1 MNYWFNL
8 YYSKKLI
15 MEIFIRFYVLLF
27 LVTFF
32 IGCGEGITKMEY
44 PETKKVDLVENIFGQ
59 PIEDHYRWLEDF
71 TSIESKEWVEKQNI
85 LTDKFLSNLYQQRIK
100 KELEDIWVSD
110 QISIP
115 YKKNN
120 KTFYFFNDGKKQQS
134 VFMMKGCDD
143 CEAQILLDPNQFSN
157 DGTISLGDVSVSP
170 DGKKVA
176 YSISDGG
183 SDWRTWK
190 VMDVETK
197 EDLEDNIEWSKFS
210 YATWESDS
218 SGFYYQ
224 KYEKPDEALADVNRS
239 PQLYF
244 HRLSDS
250 QREDKLIY
258 QDEQNPDRSWSV
270 SVPEE
275 GNYRVL
281 SIGEGTD
288 ERNLVYIKFEK
299 DKDFIPV
306 ISKFEAT
313 YNFLGGVKNALWFY
327 TTLDAP
333 RGKVVSLRIA
343 EDGQYS
349 WHDVIGESNPI
360 STVSIIGK
368 KIIVN
373 YLKDTITDIKFFDLE
388 GNYLSDLDFPNGGS
402 INGFYGN
409 IKDNTAYFEFTNYTS
424 PEEVFEIDLGTLSYE
439 PYWKSDIPGFNADE
453 YLSEMHF
460 YSSTDGTQIPIHI
473 SNKKGLKIDK
483 DTPVLLY
490 GYGGFNISILP
501 NFSKTFYMWIKSGGV
516 LAVAN
521 LRGGSEYGDEWHEGG
536 MLLNKQ
542 NVFDDFTS
550 AAKYLHE
557 EGIGS
562 SETTVSLG
570 RSNGGLLVAATL
582 LQNPDLFKVAIP
594 QVGVLDMLRF
604 HKFTIGWAWTSD
616 YGEPDEEEDFIN
628 LLSYSPYHNIKED
641 MCYPTTLITTSS
653 RDDRV
658 VPAHSYKFAAKLQ
671 EMQSCDNPILLRVES
686 RAGHGAGTSK
696 DKQIDEIADIF
707 GYALSVIKGN

>member
-1 MNYWFNL
+1 MKIFN
-8 YYSKKLI
+8 
-15 MEIFIRFYVLLF
+15 RFYVLFF
-27 LVTFF
+27 LVS
-32 IGCGEGITKMEY
+32 ILNGCGEGAAEMDY
-44 PETKKVDLVENIFGQ
+44 PETKKLNLVENIFGQ
-59 PIEDHYRWLEDF
+59 TIEDPYRWLEDF
-71 TSIESKEWVEKQNI
+71 TSAESREWVEKQNI
-85 LTDKFLSNLYQQRIK
+85 LTDKFLSNPYQKKIK
-100 KELEDIWVSD
+100 KELEEIWVSD

-115 YKKNN
+115 YKKDN

-134 VFMMKGCDD
+134 VFMVRGCDD
-143 CEAQILLDPNQFSN
+143 CEAKVLLDPNNFSK

-170 DGKKVA
+170 DGKKIA

-190 VMDVETK
+190 VMDIETI
-197 EDLEDNIEWSKFS
+197 EDLVDKIEWSKFS

-239 PQLYF
+239 PQLFF
-244 HRLSDS
+244 HKLSDT
-250 QREDKLIY
+250 QKEDKLIY
-258 QDEQNPDRSWSV
+258 QDEQNPDRSWSI

-275 GNYRVL
+275 GSYRVL

-288 ERNLVYIKFEK
+288 ERNLVYIQF
-299 DKDFIPV
+299 DKGGDFTPV
-306 ISKFEAT
+306 IKEFEAT
-313 YNFLGGVKNALWFY
+313 YNFLGGLKNTLWFY
-327 TTLDAP
+327 TTLGAP
-333 RGKVVSLRIA
+333 RGKVVSLNITQ
-343 EDGQYS
+343 DGQYS
-349 WHDVIGESNPI
+349 WLDVIGESHPI
-360 STVSIIGK
+360 SSVSITGK

-373 YLKDTITDIKFFDLE
+373 YLKDTISDIKFFDLE
-388 GNYLSDLDFPNGGS
+388 GNYLSDLDFPNSGS

-424 PEEVFEIDLGTLSYE
+424 PEEIFEIDLGTLSYE

-453 YLSEMHF
+453 YLSEMNF
-460 YSSTDGTQIPIHI
+460 YSSSDGTQIPVHI
-473 SNKKGLKIDK
+473 ASQKGLKIDK
-483 DTPVLLY
+483 DTPLLLY
-490 GYGGFNISILP
+490 GYGGFNIPILP
-501 NFSKTFYMWIKSGGV
+501 NFSKTFYIWIKSGGV

-521 LRGGSEYGDEWHEGG
+521 LRGGSEYGEEWHKGG

-542 NVFDDFTS
+542 NVFDDFAS

-604 HKFTIGWAWTSD
+604 HKFTIGWAWESD
-616 YGEPDEEEDFIN
+616 YGEPEKKEDFLN
-628 LLSYSPYHNIKED
+628 LLSYSPYHNIKKD
-641 MCYPTTLITTSS
+641 VCYPTTLITTSA

-671 EMQSCDNPILLRVES
+671 ELQTCSNPILLRVES

-707 GYALSVIKGN
+707 GFALNQIR

>member
-1 MNYWFNL
+1 MKIFN
-8 YYSKKLI
+8 K
-15 MEIFIRFYVLLF
+15 FYVLIF
-27 LVTFF
+27 LVS
-32 IGCGEGITKMEY
+32 ILNGCEEGTIKMDY
-44 PETKKVDLVENIFGQ
+44 PETKKLDLVETIFGET
-59 PIEDHYRWLEDF
+59 IEDPYRWLEDF
-71 TSIESKEWVEKQNI
+71 TSIESREWVENQNI
-85 LTDKFLSNLYQQRIK
+85 LTDKFLSNPHQKRIK

-110 QISIP
+110 QISVP
-115 YKKNN
+115 YKKGN
-120 KTFYFFNDGKKQQS
+120 KTFYFFSDGKKQQS
-134 VFMMKGCDD
+134 VFMVRGCDD
-143 CEAQILLDPNQFSN
+143 CEAKVLLDPNNFSK

-170 DGKKVA
+170 DGKKIA

-190 VMDVETK
+190 VMDIETK
-197 EDLEDNIEWSKFS
+197 EDLIDEIEWSKFS

-244 HRLSDS
+244 HRLSEA
-250 QREDKLIY
+250 QKEDKLIY
-258 QDEQNPDRSWSV
+258 QDEQNPDRSWSI

-275 GNYRVL
+275 GKYRVL

-288 ERNLVYIKFEK
+288 ERNLVYIQF
-299 DKDFIPV
+299 DKGAEFIPV
-306 ISKFEAT
+306 IKEFEAT
-313 YNFLGGVKNALWFY
+313 YNFLGGVSNTLWFY

-333 RGKVVSLRIA
+333 RGKVVSLKITQ
-343 EDGQYS
+343 DGQYS
-349 WHDVIGESNPI
+349 WHDVIEENSPI
-360 STVSIIGK
+360 SAVSIIGK
-368 KIIVN
+368 KIIIN

-388 GNYLSDLDFPNGGS
+388 GNYLSDLNFPNIGS

-409 IKDNTAYFEFTNYTS
+409 IKANTAYFEFSNYTS

-439 PYWKSDIPGFNADE
+439 SYWKSDIPGFNADE

-460 YSSTDGTQIPIHI
+460 YTSSDGTQIPIHI
-473 SNKKGLKIDK
+473 ASQKELKIDK

-490 GYGGFNISILP
+490 GYGGFNIPILP

-521 LRGGSEYGDEWHEGG
+521 LRGGSEYGEEWHEAG

-542 NVFDDFTS
+542 NVFDDFT
-550 AAKYLHE
+550 AAAEYLHE
-557 EGIGS
+557 EEIGS

-616 YGEPDEEEDFIN
+616 YGEPDKEEDFIN

-641 MCYPTTLITTSS
+641 VCYPTTLITTSS

-671 EMQSCDNPILLRVES
+671 ELQSCDNPILLRVES

-707 GYALSVIKGN
+707 GYALNVIKGN

>member
-1 MNYWFNL
+1 M
-8 YYSKKLI
+8 K
-15 MEIFIRFYVLLF
+15 IFIRFYVLLF
-27 LVTFF
+27 LVS
-32 IGCGEGITKMEY
+32 ILNGCGEGITEMNY
-44 PETKKVDLVENIFGQ
+44 PKTKKLDLVENIFGQ
-59 PIEDHYRWLEDF
+59 TIEDPYRWLEDF
-71 TSIESKEWVEKQNI
+71 TSTESKEWVEQQNI
-85 LTDKFLSNLYQQRIK
+85 LTDRFLSNPYQQKIK
-100 KELEDIWVSD
+100 KELEEIWVSD
-110 QISIP
+110 QISVP
-115 YKKNN
+115 YKKGN
-120 KTFYFFNDGKKQQS
+120 KTFYFSNDGKKQQS

-143 CEAQILLDPNQFSN
+143 CEAQVLLDPNQFSD

-190 VMDVETK
+190 VMDIETK
-197 EDLEDNIEWSKFS
+197 EDLVDKIEWSKFS

-224 KYEKPDEALADVNRS
+224 KYKKPNEALADVNRS

-250 QREDKLIY
+250 QKEDKLIY
-258 QDEQNPDRSWSV
+258 QDEQNPDRSWSI

-275 GNYRVL
+275 GSYRVL

-288 ERNLVYIKFEK
+288 ERNLVYIQFEK
-299 DKDFIPV
+299 DTDFIPV
-306 ISKFEAT
+306 INEFEAT
-313 YNFLGGVKNALWFY
+313 YNFLGGVNNTLWFY
-327 TTLDAP
+327 TTSDAP
-333 RGKVVSLRIA
+333 RGKVVSLKITQ
-343 EDGQYS
+343 DGQYS

-360 STVSIIGK
+360 SSVSIIGK
-368 KIIVN
+368 KIVIN

-388 GNYLSDLDFPNGGS
+388 GNYLSDLDFPNSGS

-424 PEEVFEIDLGTLSYE
+424 PEEVFEINLDTLSYK
-439 PYWKSDIPGFNADE
+439 PYWKPDIPGFNADE
-453 YLSEMHF
+453 YLSELRF
-460 YSSTDGTQIPIHI
+460 YPSLDGTEIPIHI
-473 SNKKGLKIDK
+473 ASKKGLKIGK

-490 GYGGFNISILP
+490 GYGGFNIPILP

-521 LRGGSEYGDEWHEGG
+521 LRGGSEYGDAWHEGG

-542 NVFDDFTS
+542 NVFDDFAS
-550 AAKYLHE
+550 AAKYLHQ

-570 RSNGGLLVAATL
+570 RSNGGLLVAATM
-582 LQNPDLFKVAIP
+582 LQNPNLFKVAIP

-628 LLSYSPYHNIKED
+628 LLSYSPYHNIKKD
-641 MCYPTTLITTSS
+641 VCYPTTLITTSS

-671 EMQSCDNPILLRVES
+671 EQQSCDNPILLRVES

>member
-1 MNYWFNL
+1 MKIFN
-8 YYSKKLI
+8 K
-15 MEIFIRFYVLLF
+15 FYVLIF
-27 LVTFF
+27 LVS
-32 IGCGEGITKMEY
+32 ILNGCEEGTIKMDY
-44 PETKKVDLVENIFGQ
+44 PETKKLDLVETIFGET
-59 PIEDHYRWLEDF
+59 IEDPYRWLEDF
-71 TSIESKEWVEKQNI
+71 TSIESREWVENQNI
-85 LTDKFLSNLYQQRIK
+85 LTDKFLSNPHQKRIK

-110 QISIP
+110 QISVP
-115 YKKNN
+115 YKKGN
-120 KTFYFFNDGKKQQS
+120 KTFYFFSDGKKQQS
-134 VFMMKGCDD
+134 VFMVRGCDD
-143 CEAQILLDPNQFSN
+143 CEAKVLLDPNNFSK

-170 DGKKVA
+170 DGKKIA

-190 VMDVETK
+190 VMDIETK
-197 EDLEDNIEWSKFS
+197 EDLIDEIEWSKFS

-244 HRLSDS
+244 HRLSEA
-250 QREDKLIY
+250 QKEDKLIY
-258 QDEQNPDRSWSV
+258 QDEQNPDRSWSI

-275 GNYRVL
+275 GKYRVL

-288 ERNLVYIKFEK
+288 ERNLVYIQF
-299 DKDFIPV
+299 DKGAEFIPV
-306 ISKFEAT
+306 IKEFEAT
-313 YNFLGGVKNALWFY
+313 YNFLGGVSNTLWFY

-333 RGKVVSLRIA
+333 RGKVVSLKITQ
-343 EDGQYS
+343 DGQYS
-349 WHDVIGESNPI
+349 WHDVIEENSPI
-360 STVSIIGK
+360 SAVSIIGK
-368 KIIVN
+368 KIIIN

-388 GNYLSDLDFPNGGS
+388 GNYLSDLNFPNIGS

-409 IKDNTAYFEFTNYTS
+409 IKANTAYFEFTNYTS

-439 PYWKSDIPGFNADE
+439 SYWKSDISGFNADE
-453 YLSEMHF
+453 YLSEMRF
-460 YSSTDGTQIPIHI
+460 YTSSDGTQIPIHI
-473 SNKKGLKIDK
+473 ASQKELKIDK

-490 GYGGFNISILP
+490 GYGGFNIPILP

-521 LRGGSEYGDEWHEGG
+521 LRGGSEYGEEWHEAG

-542 NVFDDFTS
+542 NVFDDFT
-550 AAKYLHE
+550 AAAEYLHE
-557 EGIGS
+557 EEIGS

-616 YGEPDEEEDFIN
+616 YGEPDKEEDFIN

-641 MCYPTTLITTSS
+641 VCYPTTLITTSS

-671 EMQSCDNPILLRVES
+671 ELQSCDNPILLRVES

-707 GYALSVIKGN
+707 GYALNVIKGN

>member
-1 MNYWFNL
+1 MKIFN
-8 YYSKKLI
+8 
-15 MEIFIRFYVLLF
+15 RFLVLFFLLLF
-27 LVTFF
+27 FN
-32 IGCGEGITKMEY
+32 GCGKGFTDMDY
-44 PETKKVDLVENIFGQ
+44 PETTKLDLVEDIFGQ
-59 PIEDHYRWLEDF
+59 TIEDPYRWLEDF
-71 TSIESKEWVEKQNI
+71 TSPESKEWAEKQNI
-85 LTDKFLSNLYQQRIK
+85 LTDKFLSNPYQKKIK
-100 KELEDIWVSD
+100 NTLEDIWVSE

-115 YKKNN
+115 YKKGD

-134 VFMMKGCDD
+134 VFMMRGCDD
-143 CEAQILLDPNQFSN
+143 CEAEILLDPNQFSD
-157 DGTISLGDVSVSP
+157 DGTISLGGVSISP
-170 DGKKVA
+170 DGKKIA

-190 VMDVETK
+190 VMDIDTK
-197 EDLEDNIEWSKFS
+197 EDLVDKIEWSKFS

-239 PQLYF
+239 PQLFF
-244 HRLSDS
+244 HRLSDN
-250 QREDKLIY
+250 QKEDKLIY
-258 QDEQNPDRSWSV
+258 QDKENPERSWSI

-275 GNYRVL
+275 GDYRVL

-288 ERNLVYIKFEK
+288 ERNLIYLQFNK
-299 DKDFIPV
+299 DDEFVPV
-306 ISKFEAT
+306 INEFEAT
-313 YNFLGGVKNALWFY
+313 YNFLGGVKDTIWFY
-327 TTLDAP
+327 TTMNAP
-333 RGKVVSLRIA
+333 RGKVVSLSIA
-343 EDGQYS
+343 DDSEYS
-349 WHDVIGESNPI
+349 WNEVVGESDPI

-368 KIIVN
+368 KIVIN
-373 YLKDTITDIKFFDLE
+373 YLKDTITEIKFFDLE
-388 GNYLSDLDFPNGGS
+388 GNYLSDLDFPNNGS
-402 INGFYGN
+402 INGFYGD
-409 IKDNTAYFEFTNYTS
+409 IKDSTAYFEFTNYIS
-424 PEEVFEIDLGTLSYE
+424 PEEVFEIDLETLSYE
-439 PYWKSDIPGFNADE
+439 SYWKTNIPGFNVDE
-453 YLSEMHF
+453 YQSELRF
-460 YSSTDGTQIPIHI
+460 YPSLDGTEIPIHI
-473 SNKKGLKIDK
+473 ASQKGLKVDK

-490 GYGGFNISILP
+490 GYGGFNIPILP

-542 NVFDDFTS
+542 NVFDDFAS
-550 AAKYLHE
+550 AAKYLHGE
-557 EGIGS
+557 KIGS
-562 SETTVSLG
+562 PETTVSLG
-570 RSNGGLLVAATL
+570 RSNGGLLVAATM
-582 LQNPDLFKVAIP
+582 LQNPNLFKVAIP

-616 YGEPDEEEDFIN
+616 YGEPDDEEDFIN
-628 LLSYSPYHNIKED
+628 LLSYSPYHNIKKD
-641 MCYPTTLITTSS
+641 VCYPTTLITTSS

-671 EMQSCDNPILLRVES
+671 ELQSCNNPILLRVES

>member
-1 MNYWFNL
+1 M
-8 YYSKKLI
+8 K
-15 MEIFIRFYVLLF
+15 IFIKFYVLFF
-27 LVTFF
+27 LVS
-32 IGCGEGITKMEY
+32 ILNGCIEGTIKMDY
-44 PETKKVDLVENIFGQ
+44 PETKKLDLVETIFGET
-59 PIEDHYRWLEDF
+59 IEDPYRWLEDF
-71 TSIESKEWVEKQNI
+71 TSIESTDWVEKQNT
-85 LTDKFLSNLYQQRIK
+85 LTDKFLSNPYQKRIK

-115 YKKNN
+115 YKKGN
-120 KTFYFFNDGKKQQS
+120 KTFYFFSDGKKQQS

-143 CEAQILLDPNQFSN
+143 CEAQVLLDPNQFSD

-170 DGKKVA
+170 DGKKIA

-190 VMDVETK
+190 VMDIETK
-197 EDLEDNIEWSKFS
+197 EDLVDKIEWSKFS

-224 KYEKPDEALADVNRS
+224 KYEKPDKALTDVNRS

-244 HRLSDS
+244 HRLSDRQS
-250 QREDKLIY
+250 DDKLIY
-258 QDEQNPDRSWSV
+258 QDDKNPDRSWSIG
-270 SVPEE
+270 VPEE
-275 GNYRVL
+275 GSYRVL

-288 ERNLVYIKFEK
+288 ERNLIYIQF
-299 DKDFIPV
+299 DKGAEFIPV
-306 ISKFEAT
+306 IKEFEAT
-313 YNFLGGVKNALWFY
+313 YNFLGGVNNALWFY
-327 TTLDAP
+327 TTSDAP
-333 RGKVVSLRIA
+333 RGKVVSLKISR
-343 EDGQYS
+343 DGQYS
-349 WHDVIGESNPI
+349 WHDIIGESHPI
-360 STVSIIGK
+360 SSVSITGK
-368 KIIVN
+368 KIIIN
-373 YLKDTITDIKFFDLE
+373 YLKDTISDIKFFDLE
-388 GNYLSDLDFPNGGS
+388 GNYLSDLDFPNIGS

-409 IKDNTAYFEFTNYTS
+409 IKDSKAYFEFTNYTS
-424 PEEVFEIDLGTLSYE
+424 PEEVFEIDLDTLSYE
-439 PYWKSDIPGFNADE
+439 SYWKSEIPDFNADE
-453 YLSEMHF
+453 YLSEMNF
-460 YSSTDGTQIPIHI
+460 YSSSDGTQIPIHI
-473 SNKKGLKIDK
+473 SRQKGLKIDK
-483 DTPVLLY
+483 DTPLLLY
-490 GYGGFNISILP
+490 GYGGFNIPILP

-516 LAVAN
+516 LAIAN
-521 LRGGSEYGDEWHEGG
+521 LRGGSEYGEEWHEAG

-542 NVFDDFTS
+542 NVFDDFAS

-557 EGIGS
+557 EGVGS

-582 LQNPDLFKVAIP
+582 LQNPGLFKVAIP

-616 YGEPDEEEDFIN
+616 YGEPDKEEDFFN

-641 MCYPTTLITTSS
+641 VCYPTTLVTTSS

-671 EMQSCDNPILLRVES
+671 DMQSCDNPILLRVES

>member
-1 MNYWFNL
+1 M
-8 YYSKKLI
+8 K
-15 MEIFIRFYVLLF
+15 IFIRFYVLFF
-27 LVTFF
+27 LVS
-32 IGCGEGITKMEY
+32 ILDGCGEGITEMDY
-44 PETKKVDLVENIFGQ
+44 PKTKKLNLVENIFGQ
-59 PIEDHYRWLEDF
+59 TIEDPYRWLEDF
-71 TSIESKEWVEKQNI
+71 TSTESREWVEKQNI
-85 LTDKFLSNLYQQRIK
+85 FSDKFLSNPYQKQIK

-110 QISIP
+110 QISVP
-115 YKKNN
+115 YKKGN

-134 VFMMKGCDD
+134 IFMVRGCDD
-143 CEAQILLDPNQFSN
+143 CEAKVLLDPNNFSK

-170 DGKKVA
+170 DGKKIA

-190 VMDVETK
+190 VMDIETK
-197 EDLEDNIEWSKFS
+197 EDLVDKIEWSKFS

-250 QREDKLIY
+250 QKEDKLIY
-258 QDEQNPDRSWSV
+258 QDEQNPDRSWSI

-275 GNYRVL
+275 GSYRVL

-288 ERNLVYIKFEK
+288 ERNLVYIQL
-299 DKDFIPV
+299 DQGADFTPV
-306 ISKFEAT
+306 IKEFEAT
-313 YNFLGGVKNALWFY
+313 YNFLGGLKNTLWFY
-327 TTLDAP
+327 TTLGAP
-333 RGKVVSLRIA
+333 RGKVVSLNITR
-343 EDGQYS
+343 DGQYS
-349 WHDVIGESNPI
+349 WHDVIGESHPI
-360 STVSIIGK
+360 SSVSITGM

-388 GNYLSDLDFPNGGS
+388 GNYLSDLDFPNNGS

-424 PEEVFEIDLGTLSYE
+424 PEEVFEINLDTLSYE

-453 YLSEMHF
+453 YLSELRF
-460 YSSTDGTQIPIHI
+460 YPSLDGTEIPIHI
-473 SNKKGLKIDK
+473 ASKKGLKIDE

-490 GYGGFNISILP
+490 GYGGFNIPILP

-521 LRGGSEYGDEWHEGG
+521 LRGGSEYGDAWHEGG

-542 NVFDDFTS
+542 NVFDDFAS
-550 AAKYLHE
+550 AVKYLHQE
-557 EGIGS
+557 EIGS

-570 RSNGGLLVAATL
+570 RSNGGLLVAATM
-582 LQNPDLFKVAIP
+582 LQNPNLFKVAIP

-616 YGEPDEEEDFIN
+616 YGEPDKEEDFIN
-628 LLSYSPYHNIKED
+628 LLSYSPYHNIKKD
-641 MCYPTTLITTSS
+641 VCYPTTLITTSS

-671 EMQSCDNPILLRVES
+671 ELQSCDNPILLRVES

>member
-1 MNYWFNL
+1 MKIFN
-8 YYSKKLI
+8 
-15 MEIFIRFYVLLF
+15 RF
-27 LVTFF
+27 LVLFF
-32 IGCGEGITKMEY
+32 LLPFFNGCGKGFTDMDY
-44 PETKKVDLVENIFGQ
+44 PETTKLDLVEDIFGQ
-59 PIEDHYRWLEDF
+59 TIEDPYRWLEDF
-71 TSIESKEWVEKQNI
+71 TSPESKKWVEKQNL
-85 LTDKFLSNLYQQRIK
+85 LTDQFLSNPYQKKIK
-100 KELEDIWVSD
+100 NTLEDIWVSE

-115 YKKNN
+115 YKKGD

-134 VFMMKGCDD
+134 VFMMRGCDD
-143 CEAQILLDPNQFSN
+143 CEAEILLDPNQFSD
-157 DGTISLGDVSVSP
+157 DGTISLGGVSISP
-170 DGKKVA
+170 DGKKIA

-190 VMDVETK
+190 VMDIDTK
-197 EDLEDNIEWSKFS
+197 EDLVDKIEWSKFS

-239 PQLYF
+239 PQLFF
-244 HRLSDS
+244 HRLSDN
-250 QREDKLIY
+250 QKEDKLIY
-258 QDEQNPDRSWSV
+258 QDKENPERSWSI

-275 GNYRVL
+275 GDYRVL

-288 ERNLVYIKFEK
+288 ERNLIYLQFNK
-299 DKDFIPV
+299 DDEFVPV
-306 ISKFEAT
+306 INEFEAT
-313 YNFLGGVKNALWFY
+313 YNFLGGVKDTIWFY
-327 TTLDAP
+327 TTMNAP
-333 RGKVVSLRIA
+333 RGKVVSLSIA
-343 EDGQYS
+343 DDSEYS
-349 WHDVIGESNPI
+349 WNEVVGESDPI

-368 KIIVN
+368 KIVIN
-373 YLKDTITDIKFFDLE
+373 YLKDTITEIKFFDLE
-388 GNYLSDLDFPNGGS
+388 GNYLSDLDFPNNGS
-402 INGFYGN
+402 INGFYGD
-409 IKDNTAYFEFTNYTS
+409 IKDSTAYFEFTNYIS
-424 PEEVFEIDLGTLSYE
+424 PEEVFEIDLETLSYE
-439 PYWKSDIPGFNADE
+439 SYWKTNIPGFNVDE
-453 YLSEMHF
+453 YQSELRF
-460 YSSTDGTQIPIHI
+460 YPSLDGTEIPIHI
-473 SNKKGLKIDK
+473 ASQKGLKVDK

-490 GYGGFNISILP
+490 GYGGFNIPILP

-542 NVFDDFTS
+542 NVFDDFAS
-550 AAKYLHE
+550 AAKYLHGE
-557 EGIGS
+557 KIGS
-562 SETTVSLG
+562 PETTVSLG
-570 RSNGGLLVAATL
+570 RSNGGLLVAATM
-582 LQNPDLFKVAIP
+582 LQNPNLFKVAIP

-616 YGEPDEEEDFIN
+616 YGEPDDEEDFIN
-628 LLSYSPYHNIKED
+628 LLSYSPYHNIKKD
-641 MCYPTTLITTSS
+641 VCYPTTLITTSS

-671 EMQSCDNPILLRVES
+671 ELQSCNNPILLRVES

>member
-1 MNYWFNL
+1 MKN
-8 YYSKKLI
+8 
-15 MEIFIRFYVLLF
+15 FIKFYVLFF
-27 LVTFF
+27 LVP
-32 IGCGEGITKMEY
+32 ILNGCGEGTVKMDY
-44 PETKKVDLVENIFGQ
+44 PETKKLDLVETIFGKT
-59 PIEDHYRWLEDF
+59 IEDPYRWLEDF
-71 TSIESKEWVEKQNI
+71 TSIESREWVEKQNI
-85 LTDKFLSNLYQQRIK
+85 LTDKFLSNPHQKRIK

-115 YKKNN
+115 YKKGN
-120 KTFYFFNDGKKQQS
+120 KTFYFFSDGKKQQS
-134 VFMMKGCDD
+134 VFMVRGCDD
-143 CEAQILLDPNQFSN
+143 CEAKVLLDPNNFSK

-170 DGKKVA
+170 DGKKIA

-190 VMDVETK
+190 VMDIETK
-197 EDLEDNIEWSKFS
+197 EDLIDKIEWSKFS

-244 HRLSDS
+244 HRLSED
-250 QREDKLIY
+250 QKEDKLIY
-258 QDEQNPDRSWSV
+258 QDEQNPDRSWSI

-275 GNYRVL
+275 GKYRVL

-288 ERNLVYIKFEK
+288 ERNLIYIQF
-299 DKDFIPV
+299 DKGAEFIP
-306 ISKFEAT
+306 IIKEFEAT
-313 YNFLGGVKNALWFY
+313 YNFLGGVNNTLWFY
-327 TTLDAP
+327 TTSDAP
-333 RGKVVSLRIA
+333 RGKVVSLKINQ
-343 EDGQYS
+343 DGQYS
-349 WHDVIGESNPI
+349 WHDVIGESSPI

-368 KIIVN
+368 KIIIN
-373 YLKDTITDIKFFDLE
+373 YLKDTLTDVKFFDLK
-388 GNYLSDLDFPNGGS
+388 GNYLSNLNFPNIGS

-409 IKDNTAYFEFTNYTS
+409 INTKTAYFEFTNYTS
-424 PEEVFEIDLGTLSYE
+424 PEEVFEIDLDTLSYE

-453 YLSEMHF
+453 YLSEMQF
-460 YSSTDGTQIPIHI
+460 YTSSDGTQIPIHI
-473 SNKKGLKIDK
+473 ASQKGLNIDK

-490 GYGGFNISILP
+490 GYGGFNIPILP

-521 LRGGSEYGDEWHEGG
+521 LRGGSEYGEEWHEAG

-542 NVFDDFTS
+542 NVFDDFAS

-557 EGIGS
+557 EGVGS

-616 YGEPDEEEDFIN
+616 YGEPDKEEDFFN

-641 MCYPTTLITTSS
+641 VCYPTTLVTTSS

-671 EMQSCDNPILLRVES
+671 DMQSCDNPILLRVES

>member
-1 MNYWFNL
+1 M
-8 YYSKKLI
+8 K
-15 MEIFIRFYVLLF
+15 IFIRFYVLLF
-27 LVTFF
+27 LVF
-32 IGCGEGITKMEY
+32 ILNGCGEGIAEMNY
-44 PETKKVDLVENIFGQ
+44 PETKKLDLVENIFGQ
-59 PIEDHYRWLEDF
+59 TIEDPYRWLEDF
-71 TSIESKEWVEKQNI
+71 TSNESKEWVNQQNI
-85 LTDKFLSNLYQQRIK
+85 LTDRFLSNPYQQKIK
-100 KELEDIWVSD
+100 TGLEEIWVSD
-110 QISIP
+110 QISVP
-115 YKKNN
+115 YKKGN
-120 KTFYFFNDGKKQQS
+120 KTFYFSNDGKKQQS

-143 CEAQILLDPNQFSN
+143 CEAQVLLDPNQFSD

-190 VMDVETK
+190 VMDIETK
-197 EDLEDNIEWSKFS
+197 EDLADTIEWSKFS

-244 HRLSDS
+244 HRLSDN

-258 QDEQNPDRSWSV
+258 RDEQNPDRSWSM

-275 GNYRVL
+275 GKYRVL

-288 ERNLVYIKFEK
+288 ERNLLYIQFEE
-299 DKDFIPV
+299 DADFIPV
-306 ISKFEAT
+306 INEFEAT
-313 YNFLGGVKNALWFY
+313 YNFLGGVSNTLWFY

-333 RGKVVSLRIA
+333 RGKVVSLNISN
-343 EDGQYS
+343 ESEYT
-349 WHDVIGESNPI
+349 WNEVVGESDPI
-360 STVSIIGK
+360 SAVSIIGK
-368 KIIVN
+368 KIVIN

-388 GNYLSDLDFPNGGS
+388 GNYLSDLDFPNKGS

-409 IKDNTAYFEFTNYTS
+409 IKDSTAYFEFTNYTS
-424 PEEVFEIDLGTLSYE
+424 PEEVFEIDLETLSYK
-439 PYWKSDIPGFNADE
+439 PYWKSDIPGFNADK
-453 YLSEMHF
+453 YLSELRF
-460 YSSTDGTQIPIHI
+460 YPSLDGTEIPIHI
-473 SNKKGLKIDK
+473 ASKKGLKIDK

-490 GYGGFNISILP
+490 GYGGFNIPILP

-521 LRGGSEYGDEWHEGG
+521 LRGGSEYGDAWHEGG

-542 NVFDDFTS
+542 NVFDDFAS
-550 AAKYLHE
+550 AAKYLHQ

-570 RSNGGLLVAATL
+570 RSNGGLLVAATM
-582 LQNPDLFKVAIP
+582 LQNPNLFKVAIP

-616 YGEPDEEEDFIN
+616 YGKPDEEEDFIN
-628 LLSYSPYHNIKED
+628 LLSYSPYHNIKKD
-641 MCYPTTLITTSS
+641 VCYPTTLITTSS

-671 EMQSCDNPILLRVES
+671 EQQSCDNPILLRVES